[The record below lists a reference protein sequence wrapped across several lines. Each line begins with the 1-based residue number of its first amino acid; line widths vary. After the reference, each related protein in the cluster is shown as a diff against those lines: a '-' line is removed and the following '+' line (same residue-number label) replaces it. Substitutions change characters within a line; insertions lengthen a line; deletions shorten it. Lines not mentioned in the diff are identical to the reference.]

1 MLKWPNFRIICSSP
15 FDLNIDLTNVSH
27 SNRNDN
33 NKEGQQQKPKK
44 KKKKMKQFL
53 KALGATAV
61 ILSVPFSVAA
71 TYGMASLTRNAT
83 KSGNNK
89 RRVVKEATFYASSF
103 VLPSPIV
110 EVVGLAGRL

>member
-1 MLKWPNFRIICSSP
+1 
-15 FDLNIDLTNVSH
+15 
-27 SNRNDN
+27 
-33 NKEGQQQKPKK
+33 
-44 KKKKMKQFL
+44 MKQFL

-71 TYGMASLTRNAT
+71 TYGMASLTRSAT

-89 RRVVKEATFYASSF
+89 RKVVKEATFYASSF